1 MRLNRGDFD
10 LKKFFTS
17 SSNTP
22 GSGKF
27 GNVGR
32 LIDYIDATDEASA
45 TVVALQS
52 LSILGM
58 GAIGEK
64 FGSVH

>member
-1 MRLNRGDFD
+1 M
-10 LKKFFTS
+10 FFVS

-32 LIDYIDATDEASA
+32 LIDYISPHDEPGVAA
-45 TVVALQS
+45 VAL
-52 LSILGM
+52 
-58 GAIGEK
+58 
-64 FGSVH
+64 